1 MRKIITI
8 SSIAL
13 ASMLAAAAAHAT
25 DICEPHGAAEWMSEA
40 DITAKATEMGYEV
53 RKVKQEDG
61 CWEVKGMKDGKRVEA
76 YLDPDTAEVVLTK

>member
-40 DITAKATEMGYEV
+40 DITAKATAGRMRLNMVAGV
-53 RKVKQEDG
+53 NLLSLV
-61 CWEVKGMKDGKRVEA
+61 A
-76 YLDPDTAEVVLTK
+76 A